1 MYVYGWY
8 HYADGTDKEFR
19 YPAERSDDLTNN
31 GAKVTVEINQGGWHK
46 RTGLVVWGGGNYTV
60 IPTPAAALG
69 SISTPRKAAAS
80 RENGKLG
87 GRPRKAATLTSAQ
100 QSALDG
106 CTDDWQSAYQIG
118 ASLATLDALVKRGI
132 LEHHASALGG
142 MFSPRTA
149 NYYRLAKPAT
159 GKE

>member
-1 MYVYGWY
+1 MNTTTDEN
-8 HYADGTDKEFR
+8 DGQS
-19 YPAERSDDLTNN
+19 AIS
-31 GAKVTVEINQGGWHK
+31 AA
-46 RTGLVVWGGGNYTV
+46 
-60 IPTPAAALG
+60 AAALG

-87 GRPRKAATLTSAQ
+87 GRPRKATMLTSAQ

-106 CTDDWQSAYQIG
+106 CADDWQSAYQIG

-132 LEHHASALGG
+132 LERRTDALGSI
-142 MFSPRTA
+142 FSPRTA

-159 GKE
+159 TGKE